1 MNQEELIRQEIAK
14 QLAVQNEIPE
24 QEVDIRPYTY
34 PLAGGAIGGGLG
46 FLAANPMDAVLEN
59 RKLNRNINANL
70 HKESLEV
77 LDQIHRGK
85 LRWEDIVDPNVRQML
100 QDMYKVPDNINL
112 LNNKSAL
119 DKMLG
124 RPEKVRVFDP
134 KAPIEKVNVHSSG
147 DVAEIIEANKKQRA
161 GGGRLLVL
169 RELAEDGGDRFSG
182 IRNNLKSRRIAQ
194 FMPET
199 RPLAAVR
206 KFNHPA
212 VAAGSLVGM
221 LGGSVLATHLAQ
233 KNNTEN

>member
-14 QLAVQNEIPE
+14 QLAAQNEAPE
-24 QEVDIRPYTY
+24 QEIDVRPHTY

-46 FLAANPMDAVLEN
+46 FLAANPMDAILEN
-59 RKLNRNINANL
+59 RKVSRSTNSSL
-70 HKESLEV
+70 HREALIV
-77 LDQIHRGK
+77 LDQIHRGV
-85 LRWEDIVDPNVRQML
+85 LHWEDIEDPGTRQAL
-100 QDMYKVPDNINL
+100 QEMYKGNIELLKNPEAVKQMIGDRNKGSIVNL
-112 LNNKSAL
+112 R
-119 DKMLG
+119 G
-124 RPEKVRVFDP
+124 
-134 KAPIEKVNVHSSG
+134 I
-147 DVAEIIEANKKQRA
+147 AEE
-161 GGGRLLVL
+161 
-169 RELAEDGGDRFSG
+169 GGDRFAD

-221 LGGSVLATHLAQ
+221 LGGSVLANHLAQ